1 MNILKR
7 WFLQSPIYNFNV
19 VERDRWVSRQAAA
32 VPPGSRVLDV
42 GAGSCPY
49 RRHFEGCIYRTQDFV
64 ALNPAQLL
72 DKQGY
77 GQIDYIC
84 DAEAIPVE
92 DGSFDLVLCTE
103 VLEHVPDPAGVVKE
117 LSRLLRPG
125 GTLLLTAPLGSGLH
139 QAPYHF
145 YGGYTPF
152 WYRKTLQEAGF
163 DHIEIEANGGFFKH
177 YGQETIR
184 LAKLTAPGRLRSSW
198 LLKALWAPVW
208 IAALP
213 WMVGIC
219 PVLAY
224 YFDRFDDSQDFTI
237 GYHVS
242 ATKSGFDNHPI
253 CIREEGEEVVSAGHA
268 GVRKA

>member
-1 MNILKR
+1 MNSLKR
-7 WFLQSPIYNFNV
+7 WFLQSPIYNFNL

-32 VPPGSRVLDV
+32 VPPGSKVLDI

-49 RRHFEGCIYRTQDFV
+49 RRHFSGCIYRTQDFV
-64 ALNPAQLL
+64 ALSPEQLR
-72 DKQGY
+72 DKRGY

-84 DAEAIPVE
+84 DATAIPVE
-92 DGSFDLVLCTE
+92 DGTFDVVLCTE
-103 VLEHVPDPAGVVKE
+103 VLEHVPDPVGLVREMA
-117 LSRLLRPG
+117 RLLRLG

-139 QAPYHF
+139 QVPFHF

-163 DHIEIEANGGFFKH
+163 EHIEIEANGGFFKH

-184 LAKLTAPGRLRSSW
+184 LAKLTAPTRLRSS
-198 LLKALWAPVW
+198 LLFKILWAPLWV
-208 IAALP
+208 AALP

-219 PVLAY
+219 PLLAY
-224 YFDRFDDSQDFTI
+224 YFDRFDVDRDLTI

-242 ATKSGFDNHPI
+242 AAKVGCHSNPVHVAGYGN
-253 CIREEGEEVVSAGHA
+253 EVVTAGD
-268 GVRKA
+268 VE